1 LSAETIHQKEKT
13 MTKTSTFG
21 SCLAAAATAF
31 ALTFV
36 LISGTVSMPAE
47 ANAKTAY
54 VGVVA

>member
-1 LSAETIHQKEKT
+1 LKDQT
-13 MTKTSTFG
+13 MTKTSTL
-21 SCLAAAATAF
+21 SSRLMAAATAF
-31 ALTFV
+31 ALSIV